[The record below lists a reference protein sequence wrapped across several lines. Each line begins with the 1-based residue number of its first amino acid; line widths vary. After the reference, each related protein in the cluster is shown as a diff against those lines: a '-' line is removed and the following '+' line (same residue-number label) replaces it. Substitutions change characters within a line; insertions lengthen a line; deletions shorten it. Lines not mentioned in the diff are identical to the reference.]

1 MEDKFEKKFKSFLP
15 YIIII
20 AAVYLFSPALLT
32 IFSKNQTSPLT
43 YIILIGALPLTVFFC
58 CFHYAYK
65 KENDFFLSLVAPI
78 IFVPSMFLY
87 RLFNY
92 SWITSLIYLISY
104 FICGYIG
111 LILGEMLAKNKK
123 NSKGKETDDKIKTSQ
138 KRPKK
143 VNISED
149 PSNDGFQDEFSDDLD
164 TDMTT
169 TTEDINAILENI
181 HNRHNNE

>member
-20 AAVYLFSPALLT
+20 AAVYLFLPSLLA
-32 IFSKNQTSPLT
+32 IFSKNQTTPLT
-43 YIILIGALPLTVFFC
+43 YIILVGVLPLTALLC
-58 CFHYAYK
+58 CFHYSYK

-78 IFVPSMFLY
+78 IFIPSMFLY
-87 RLFNY
+87 RLFMY
-92 SWITSLIYLISY
+92 SWITSLIYLVSY

-111 LILGEMLAKNKK
+111 LVLGEMMNKNKDSQK
-123 NSKGKETDDKIKTSQ
+123 NDEKTQQKNPKQVNVSEDALNDNLEDDFDDK
-138 KRPKK
+138 
-143 VNISED
+143 
-149 PSNDGFQDEFSDDLD
+149 LD
-164 TDMTT
+164 TDTTT

>member
-20 AAVYLFSPALLT
+20 AAVYLFLPALLA
-32 IFSKNQTSPLT
+32 IFSKNQTTPLT
-43 YIILIGALPLTVFFC
+43 YIILIGILPLTALLC

-78 IFVPSMFLY
+78 IFIPSMFLY
-87 RLFNY
+87 RLFMY

-111 LILGEMLAKNKK
+111 LILGEIISKKNKK
-123 NSKGKETDDKIKTSQ
+123 SAKEIDGKIKTHN
-138 KRPKK
+138 KHPKK
-143 VNISED
+143 VNINED
-149 PSNDGFQDEFSDDLD
+149 ASNDSFQEDFADELD
-164 TDMTT
+164 TDTTT